1 MSFGINLGALSMIIK
16 PKDAK
21 MQLSSCVKLC
31 QTSVS
36 HFIRVKS
43 QEIQKGYLLLKGK
56 KLLYICEKYE
66 FSELFLFYPFH
77 NVQAFLKNLVHSE
90 LLGCFLILES
100 HRSL

>member
-1 MSFGINLGALSMIIK
+1 MSFGINLSALSMKIK

-21 MQLSSCVKLC
+21 MQLSSCVKLY
-31 QTSVS
+31 QASVS

-43 QEIQKGYLLLKGK
+43 QERLNEYLPLKGK

-77 NVQAFLKNLVHSE
+77 NV
-90 LLGCFLILES
+90 
-100 HRSL
+100 